1 MSSELESAG
10 HRPPAVCRNPRTI
23 VRYMELV
30 MKSIIAALTLATLV
44 AALTQPAAAASQ
56 TTGADYTQSGP
67 NHTGP
72 LYRGYPL
79 SDWYI

>member
-1 MSSELESAG
+1 L
-10 HRPPAVCRNPRTI
+10 
-23 VRYMELV
+23 
-30 MKSIIAALTLATLV
+30 KSIISALIFATLV
-44 AALTQPAAAASQ
+44 AATFTQPAAAVSQ
-56 TTGADYTQSGP
+56 GRSDSDQSGRIYTGADYTQSGP

>member
-1 MSSELESAG
+1 
-10 HRPPAVCRNPRTI
+10 
-23 VRYMELV
+23 
-30 MKSIIAALTLATLV
+30 MKSLIAALTLTTLAATTF
-44 AALTQPAAAASQ
+44 TQPAAAFSHGRHDSRQ
-56 TTGADYTQSGP
+56 SGRIYSSPDYTQSGP

>member
-1 MSSELESAG
+1 VTSEF
-10 HRPPAVCRNPRTI
+10 
-23 VRYMELV
+23 V
-30 MKSIIAALTLATLV
+30 MKSIISALIFATLV
-44 AALTQPAAAASQ
+44 AATFTQPAAALAQGWHDSDQ
-56 TTGADYTQSGP
+56 SRRIYTGADYTQSGP

>member
-1 MSSELESAG
+1 
-10 HRPPAVCRNPRTI
+10 
-23 VRYMELV
+23 
-30 MKSIIAALTLATLV
+30 MKSIISALIFATLV
-44 AALTQPAAAASQ
+44 AATFTQPATALAQGWLDSDQ
-56 TTGADYTQSGP
+56 SRRIYTSADYTQAGP

>member
-1 MSSELESAG
+1 
-10 HRPPAVCRNPRTI
+10 
-23 VRYMELV
+23 
-30 MKSIIAALTLATLV
+30 MKSIISVSTFAILV
-44 AALTQPAAAASQ
+44 AVTFTQPAAAVSQ
-56 TTGADYTQSGP
+56 ERRDSNQSGRIYTGAADYTQSGP